1 MCRRD
6 DSAGHEACTR
16 PFNDAAIVHCLYR
29 SFIVTERGYLGL
41 GRNSTQPDDVVCVL
55 RGGNVPFILRKKG
68 DGYYELVGEAYVHGI
83 MDGSF
88 VRKSRKEELKEFRI
102 R

>member
-1 MCRRD
+1 M
-6 DSAGHEACTR
+6 
-16 PFNDAAIVHCLYR
+16 
-29 SFIVTERGYLGL
+29 
-41 GRNSTQPDDVVCVL
+41 
-55 RGGNVPFILRKKG
+55 PFILRKKD

-88 VRKSRKEELKEFRI
+88 VRKSRKEELKVFRI

>member
-6 DSAGHEACTR
+6 DSAGHEAYTR
-16 PFNDAAIVHCLYR
+16 SFSDVVIVHCLYR
-29 SFIVTERGYLGL
+29 SCIVTNRGYLGL
-41 GRNSTQPDDVVCVL
+41 GRNSTQPGDIVCVL
-55 RGGNVPFILRKKG
+55 RGGNVPFILRKKV

-88 VRKSRKEELKEFRI
+88 VRISRKEGLKEFRI

>member
-1 MCRRD
+1 MCGRD
-6 DSAGHEACTR
+6 DSDGHEAYTR
-16 PFNDAAIVHCLYR
+16 PFSDAAITHCLYR

-41 GRNSTQPDDVVCVL
+41 GRSSTQPGDVVCVL

-68 DGYYELVGEAYVHGI
+68 DGYYELVGEAYMHGI

-88 VRKSRKEELKEFRI
+88 VRKSQKEELKEFRI